1 MIICKDCGHENET
14 DDQFCGSC
22 GSFLEWVG
30 AKPDEVVTTPTAYSE
45 ASTDPTLIQR
55 VRKGLGVDDESIEDY
70 RQTVREEIAVEVAA
84 DQSVADQVVAERQ
97 ASLEAE
103 RASAANEEAR
113 RAVTKAELERTEA
126 ENAAARAER
135 EVEAA
140 RLVAEETERERQVT
154 EQAER
159 ARREQVA
166 EEAAALEQARRLEE
180 IESNRLQAEATAAA
194 TRSKAEEEA
203 RAAADAADAAKQ
215 REAEAE
221 AIRREAEER
230 LSVAA
235 SAAAAA
241 ALRAAQEQDAIAAAI
256 AAREAADADA
266 LKVRGEAEAAT
277 AIAQE
282 EMAKAR
288 AEAAAARAES
298 ARLRSEAESRNAE
311 QLISSARA
319 QAEFASERAHAEA
332 ARRADVDAAAARR
345 TADAEAEA
353 NAIRAKAEADAQA
366 KTAEA
371 EAMRLRA
378 EAAAA
383 RARAEAEQTRQQA
396 QADAAVRAREDAL
409 RRASA
414 LVAKP
419 ISATVASTAVG
430 GTVPSAAKPKAK
442 ASEAPKVVATGDGDQ
457 LQPGA
462 QLPGSEKTRPA
473 PKRSA
478 ARDLNPG
485 DLVCGQCGTGN
496 PPSRKFCRRCGTTLA
511 EAVVAK
517 LGFFARL
524 RRKFSRK
531 PKTFEAGHRPKAGSA
546 GAGAGLA
553 TKTRVAWFRLNA
565 KLLRVG
571 AMLGVVAMLGFGVE
585 PIRQKLR
592 LPNFRQTVMNKVREF
607 ANPVYDP
614 VRASSAS
621 ATSSSPDH
629 AAGLLID
636 NGNNTFWSAAPS
648 PNGAVGSKVTVK
660 FNKPFD
666 LGKMLMT
673 SGVSG
678 STEPGTGFVSQPR
691 PSEIRVT
698 LNGDP
703 ENAKTVAV
711 KDVDQPQTLDV
722 KGKQVSTVEFVVTAV
737 YPAAEGK
744 GKGVA
749 ITEMEFFEKRKLGDD
764 FETLPAPSLT
774 TTSADERG
782 RYIVDDNI
790 ETAWISAPT
799 ADGVDQG
806 FTVTFAEPVDLE
818 RIRIAPGNGVVN
830 FGASPRPREV
840 QLVIACASRCEPTK
854 QVRFDDKPGFKT
866 VSLKARGVTSIQFQ
880 VRSVYGTGGGVAFA
894 EVQFQRKRPKPL

>member
-30 AKPDEVVTTPTAYSE
+30 AKPEAAVTTATTYSE
-45 ASTDPTLIQR
+45 ASADPTLIQR
-55 VRKGLGVDDESIEDY
+55 VRKGLGVDEESIEDY
-70 RQTVREEIAVEVAA
+70 RQTVREEIAVEVAS
-84 DQSVADQVVAERQ
+84 DQSVADRVVAERQ

-103 RASAANEEAR
+103 RAMAAKEEAR
-113 RAVTKAELERTEA
+113 RAVEKAELERSEA
-126 ENAAARAER
+126 EAAAARAER

-140 RLVAEETERERQVT
+140 RLAAAEAERERQVA
-154 EQAER
+154 ERAER
-159 ARREQVA
+159 ARREQAA
-166 EEAAALEQARRLEE
+166 EEAVAREQARRLEE
-180 IESNRLQAEATAAA
+180 IEANRLQAEATAAA
-194 TRSKAEEEA
+194 ARSKAEEEA
-203 RAAADAADAAKQ
+203 RAAADAAEAANQ

-221 AIRREAEER
+221 AVRREAEER
-230 LSVAA
+230 LSIAA

-298 ARLRSEAESRNAE
+298 ARLRSEAEGRNAE
-311 QLISSARA
+311 QLIASAKA
-319 QAEFASERAHAEA
+319 QADLDGERARAEA
-332 ARRADVDAAAARR
+332 ARRAEEDAAAARR

-396 QADAAVRAREDAL
+396 EADAAVRAREEAL

-419 ISATVASTAVG
+419 TPTTAVLTAVG

-442 ASEAPKVVATGDGDQ
+442 SSEAPKVDATGGGE
-457 LQPGA
+457 QPGA
-462 QLPGSEKTRPA
+462 QLPGSEKARPA

-585 PIRQKLR
+585 PIRQKLH
-592 LPNFRQTVMNKVREF
+592 LPNVRQTVLNKVREV
-607 ANPVYDP
+607 AKPVYDP

-648 PNGAVGSKVTVK
+648 PTGGVGSKVTVK
-660 FNKPFD
+660 FDKPFD

-698 LNGDP
+698 VNGDP

-711 KDVDQPQTLDV
+711 KDIDQPQTLDV
-722 KGKQVSTVEFVVTAV
+722 KGKEVSTVEFVITAV

-749 ITEMEFFEKRKLGDD
+749 ITEMEFFQKRKLGDD

-774 TTSADERG
+774 TTSTAEG
-782 RYIVDDNI
+782 GMFLVDDNL
-790 ETAWISAPT
+790 ETAWTSAPT

-806 FTVTFAEPVDLE
+806 FTVTFPEPVDLE
-818 RIRIAPGNGVVN
+818 RIRIAPGNGGSDVA
-830 FGASPRPREV
+830 GSPRPREV

-866 VSLKARGVTSIQFQ
+866 VGLKARGVTSIQFQ

>member
-30 AKPDEVVTTPTAYSE
+30 AKAEEAVITPTDYSDVR
-45 ASTDPTLIQR
+45 ADPTLIER
-55 VRKGLGVDDESIEDY
+55 VRKGLGVDDEALEDH
-70 RQTVREEIAVEVAA
+70 RKTVREEIAVEVAS
-84 DQSVADQVVAERQ
+84 DQSVADQVVAERE
-97 ASLEAE
+97 AALEAE
-103 RASAANEEAR
+103 RAAVAREEAR
-113 RAVTKAELERTEA
+113 RAVEKAELERSQA
-126 ENAAARAER
+126 EDAAARAER
-135 EVEAA
+135 EAEAA
-140 RLVAEETERERQVT
+140 RSAAVAAERDRQVA

-159 ARREQVA
+159 ARREQA
-166 EEAAALEQARRLEE
+166 AKEAAALEQARRLEE
-180 IESNRLQAEATAAA
+180 IEAERLRAEATAAA
-194 TRSKAEEEA
+194 ARAQAEEEA
-203 RAAADAADAAKQ
+203 RAAAQAAESAKQ

-221 AIRREAEER
+221 VARRDAEER
-230 LSVAA
+230 VSVAA

-241 ALRAAQEQDAIAAAI
+241 TLRAAQEQDAIAAAH

-288 AEAAAARAES
+288 AEAAEARAEA

-311 QLISSARA
+311 QIIAGAKA
-319 QAEFASERAHAEA
+319 QAELEGERARAEA
-332 ARRADVDAAAARR
+332 ARRAEEDAAAARR

-353 NAIRAKAEADAQA
+353 NAIRAKADTDAQA
-366 KTAEA
+366 RTAEA

-396 QADAAVRAREDAL
+396 EADAAARAREEAL

-419 ISATVASTAVG
+419 TQPTAPSATVG
-430 GTVPSAAKPKAK
+430 GAVPSAAKPKAK
-442 ASEAPKVVATGDGDQ
+442 SADAPKVTATGRDDHV
-457 LQPGA
+457 QPGA
-462 QLPGSEKTRPA
+462 QLPGSEKARPA

-517 LGFFARL
+517 VGFFTRV

-565 KLLRVG
+565 KLLRAG

-592 LPNFRQTVMNKVREF
+592 LPNVRQTVMNKVREF
-607 ANPVYDP
+607 AKPVYDP

-629 AAGLLID
+629 PAGLLID

-648 PNGAVGSKVTVK
+648 PDGGVGSKVTVT
-660 FNKPFD
+660 FVKPFD
-666 LGKMLMT
+666 LGKMLLT

-691 PSEIRVT
+691 PSEFRVT

-711 KDVDQPQTLDV
+711 KDIDQPQTLDV

-749 ITEMEFFEKRKLGDD
+749 ITEMEFFQKRKLGDD
-764 FETLPAPSLT
+764 FETLPAPLLT
-774 TTSADERG
+774 TTSANDG
-782 RYIVDDNI
+782 GKYIVDDDI
-790 ETAWISAPT
+790 ETAWTSAPT

-806 FTVTFAEPVDLE
+806 FTVTFPEPVDLE
-818 RIRIAPGNGVVN
+818 RIRIAPGNGGVDVA
-830 FGASPRPREV
+830 ASPRPREV

-866 VSLKARGVTSIQFQ
+866 VSLKARGVTSVQFQ